1 MEFEMQR
8 AGYVYI
14 MASKRNGTLYLGVT
28 NDLVKRVWEHRNSVG
43 SAFTTTH
50 GCRFLIWYEAF
61 DDISP
66 ARHREL
72 QMKKWKRAWKLRVI
86 EEMNPDWHD
95 FFDSIC

>member
-1 MEFEMQR
+1 MQH

-28 NDLVKRVWEHRNSVG
+28 SDLVRRVWAHRNGVG
-43 SAFTTTH
+43 SVFTTTH
-50 GCRFLIWYEAF
+50 GCNFLEWYQAF
-61 DDISP
+61 DDIFS
-66 ARHREL
+66 ARHCEL

-95 FFDSIC
+95 LFDSIC